1 MPREYSSSNTEGNVA
16 VAGCWYA
23 VISSLRPFTS
33 IDRYKER
40 WGDMNVPK
48 RFWEDWALGIW
59 VADVRAAAARQWLN
73 PTQKRLLGD
82 IHFPIKASG
91 VSEIISLSF
100 SAHVIRKGCSNI

>member
-1 MPREYSSSNTEGNVA
+1 MLQEYSSSNTEGNVA

-23 VISSLRPFTS
+23 VSSSLRPFTS
-33 IDRYKER
+33 VDRYKER

-91 VSEIISLSF
+91 VSENISLSCG
-100 SAHVIRKGCSNI
+100 AHVIRKGCSNI